1 MFSNSSNRC
10 WQGEH
15 RIFLPSLQM
24 NHALQN
30 PMCLISLSQK
40 VSHRFA
46 SSFFLMMY
54 IIGKDNLALQRQEE
68 KTGKEFNVINITS

>member
-1 MFSNSSNRC
+1 
-10 WQGEH
+10 
-15 RIFLPSLQM
+15 
-24 NHALQN
+24 
-30 PMCLISLSQK
+30 MCLVSLSQK

-68 KTGKEFNVINITS
+68 KTGKEFSVINITSWSPGRKYCYEVIFGVKAESKHF